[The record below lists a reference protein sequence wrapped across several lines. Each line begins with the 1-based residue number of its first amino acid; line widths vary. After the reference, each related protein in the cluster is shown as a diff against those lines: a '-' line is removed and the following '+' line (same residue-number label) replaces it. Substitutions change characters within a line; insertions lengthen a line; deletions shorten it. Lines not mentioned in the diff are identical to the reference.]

1 MTTARLL
8 PHHLADLHLSGL
20 SDDTILRSGIF
31 SAPEA
36 QVREILGYGCGSGM
50 VIPYYDVL
58 NGGRIVLYRV
68 RLDSP
73 GPDGKRYRT
82 PKGTGNRL
90 YIPPILD
97 PAKITDPAVPIYV
110 VEGEKK
116 SLKAVQDGLC
126 CLGLAGV
133 WSWKTRANGKSQP
146 IGDLDC
152 VPWRGRVVTIVYD
165 SDLATK
171 APVQFAE
178 FRLAQELTARGAK
191 VYALRLPGSPQ
202 GEKVGLDD
210 FLVSHSFETLCA
222 LELVEIRHP
231 ALRPAEL
238 ETFNLAALL
247 RMEFSPEQEIIG
259 EGVLAREGGTILAAE
274 SGAGKTMLLLEW
286 ALDLAA
292 GNSILGRFSV
302 SGPQRVLFIQQENA
316 LYQMQA
322 RLAAMRLAK
331 PLPPDLPLFFHRP
344 GEMLCL
350 TNPKDWEAIRQAVEK
365 HRATVLILDP
375 LICFHTA
382 AENDNSAM
390 RRVLDRVT
398 VLCRRTH
405 CAAIISHHFGKPR
418 EGMEDVGHRSRGAS
432 AIRDWA
438 DTLITL
444 TPKKTDPLP
453 ILRVDFPK
461 LRNGKPIRSLLIER
475 GEHLTHT
482 VQDEAVLCDALRAT
496 EILREELGG
505 AVNSMGELAARIE
518 KVTGTSRATAYR
530 AIKGAIPTL
539 IREEAGEGKRKRLV
553 AA

>member
-8 PHHLADLHLSGL
+8 PHHLADLRRSGL

-36 QVREILGYGCGSGM
+36 QVREILGYGCGVGM
-50 VIPYYDVL
+50 VIPYYDLL
-58 NGGRIVLYRV
+58 NGAGPVLYRI
-68 RLDSP
+68 RLDTP

-82 PKGTGNRL
+82 PKGARNRL
-90 YIPPILD
+90 YMPLILD
-97 PAKITDPAVPIYV
+97 PAKVTDPTVPLYL

-116 SLKAVQDGLC
+116 ALKAAQEGLV
-126 CLGLAGV
+126 CLGLPGV
-133 WSWKTRANGKSQP
+133 WSWKTRANGKSHP
-146 IGDLDC
+146 IPDLDQIH
-152 VPWRGRVVTIVYD
+152 WRNRTVTIVYD
-165 SDLATK
+165 SDLAVK
-171 APVQFAE
+171 EPVQFAE
-178 FRLAQELTARGAK
+178 FRLAQELRARGAR
-191 VYALRLPGSPQ
+191 VLALRLPSDPQ

-210 FLVSHSFETLCA
+210 FLVKHSVEALCA
-222 LELVEIRHP
+222 LEPVEIRHP
-231 ALRPAEL
+231 HLRPGEL
-238 ETFNLAALL
+238 ETFDLTALL
-247 RMEFSPEQEIIG
+247 RMEFRPEQEIIG
-259 EGVLAREGGTILAAE
+259 EAILVREGGTILAAE

-286 ALDLAA
+286 ALDLSA

-331 PLPPDLPLFFHRP
+331 PLPLDLPLFFHRP
-344 GEMLCL
+344 GEMLCV
-350 TNPKDWEAIRQAVEK
+350 TNPKDWEAIHQAVDK

-418 EGMEDVGHRSRGAS
+418 EGTEDVGHRSRGAS

-444 TPKKTDPLP
+444 TPKKADPLP

-461 LRNGKPIRSLLIER
+461 VRNGKPIRSLLIER

-482 VQDEAVLCDALRAT
+482 VQDEAVLCDAPRAT

-505 AVNSMGELAARIE
+505 TVNSMGELAERIE
-518 KVTGTSRATAYR
+518 KVTGASRATAYR

-539 IREEAGEGKRKRLV
+539 IREEEGEGKRKRLV
-553 AA
+553 VA

>member
-1 MTTARLL
+1 MTTSRLL
-8 PHHLADLHLSGL
+8 PHHLADLRRSGL

-50 VIPYYDVL
+50 VIPYYDPF
-58 NGGRIVLYRV
+58 NSGRIVLHRA
-68 RLDSP
+68 RLDNP
-73 GPDGKRYRT
+73 GNDGKRYRT
-82 PKGTGNRL
+82 PKGAANRL
-90 YIPPILD
+90 YIPPVLD
-97 PAKITDPAVPIYV
+97 PAKVTDPTVPICL

-116 SLKAVQDGLC
+116 ALKAAQEGLY

-133 WSWKTRANGKSQP
+133 WSWKTRTNGKSHSIP
-146 IGDLDC
+146 DL
-152 VPWRGRVVTIVYD
+152 VQIPWRNRTVTIVYD
-165 SDLATK
+165 SDLAAKT
-171 APVQFAE
+171 AVQFAE

-191 VYALRLPGSPQ
+191 VHALRLPSGPQ

-210 FLVSHSFETLCA
+210 FLVSHSVEALCA
-222 LELVEIRHP
+222 LEPVEIHHP
-231 ALRPAEL
+231 DLRPAEL

-247 RMEFSPEQEIIG
+247 RMEFDVTPEIIG
-259 EGVLAREGGTILAAE
+259 DGVLVREGGTILAAE

-331 PLPPDLPLFFHRP
+331 PLPPDPPLFFHRP
-344 GEMLCL
+344 REMLCL
-350 TNPKDWEAIRQAVEK
+350 TKPKDWEAICLAVEK
-365 HRATVLILDP
+365 HLATVLILDP

-382 AENDNSAM
+382 PENENSAM

-461 LRNGKPIRSLLIER
+461 VRNGKPIRSLLIER

-482 VQDEAVLCDALRAT
+482 VQDEAMLCDALRAT

-505 AVNSMGELAARIE
+505 AVNSMGELAERIE
-518 KVTGTSRATAYR
+518 KVTGASRATAYR

-539 IREEAGEGKRKRLV
+539 IREEEGEGKRKRLV
-553 AA
+553 VA

>member
-8 PHHLADLHLSGL
+8 PHHLAELRRSGL
-20 SDDTILRSGIF
+20 SEETILRAGFF

-36 QVREILGYGCGSGM
+36 QVREILGYGCGAGM
-50 VIPYYDVL
+50 VIPYYDL
-58 NGGRIVLYRV
+58 LNNGGPVLYRV
-68 RLDSP
+68 RLDKP

-82 PKGTGNRL
+82 PKGATNRF
-90 YIPPILD
+90 YIPPSLN
-97 PAKITDPAVPIYV
+97 PAKITDPAVPMYLT
-110 VEGEKK
+110 EGEKK
-116 SLKAVQDGLC
+116 ALKAAQEGLVC
-126 CLGLAGV
+126 VGLPGV
-133 WSWKTRANGKSQP
+133 WSWKTRTNGKSHSIP
-146 IGDLDC
+146 DLDQI
-152 VPWRGRVVTIVYD
+152 PWRNRTVTIVYD
-165 SDLATK
+165 SDLAAK

-191 VYALRLPGSPQ
+191 VYALRLPGGPQ

-210 FLVSHSFETLCA
+210 FLVSHSVEALCA
-222 LELVEIRHP
+222 LEPVEVHHP

-259 EGVLAREGGTILAAE
+259 EGILVREGGTILAAE
-274 SGAGKTMLLLEW
+274 SGVGKTMLLLEW

-292 GNSILGRFSV
+292 GRAILGRFSV
-302 SGPQRVLFIQQENA
+302 SEPQRVLFIQQENA
-316 LYQMQA
+316 LYQMKA
-322 RLAAMRLAK
+322 RLAAMRQAK
-331 PLPPDLPLFFHRP
+331 PSPSALPLFFHRP
-344 GEMLCL
+344 MEMLCL
-350 TNPKDWEAIRQAVEK
+350 TRPRDWEAIRRAIGK
-365 HRATVLILDP
+365 HNATVLILDP

-398 VLCRRTH
+398 VLCRQTH
-405 CAAIISHHFGKPR
+405 CSAIISHHFGKPR

-432 AIRDWA
+432 AIRDWT

-444 TPKKTDPLP
+444 SPKKADPFP

-461 LRNGKPIRSLLIER
+461 VRNGKPIRSLLIER

-482 VQDEAVLCDALRAT
+482 VQDEAVLCDAQRAT
-496 EILREELGG
+496 EILRDELGG
-505 AVNSMGELAARIE
+505 VANSMGELAERIE
-518 KVTGTSRATAYR
+518 KVTGASRATAYR

-539 IREEAGEGKRKRLV
+539 IREEEGEGKRKRLV
-553 AA
+553 VA